1 MLLALALLAAAPA
14 AATPTAPAAATPAQ
28 QKPWLEISGGPMVLR
43 RDGGFDSGP
52 LLRLQVAVP
61 LGERF
66 AAELWAAGSLE
77 SAPLGRPGDQA
88 LVGGGLAGR
97 LLLHEFDAEGRLA
110 LWAHGGAGYLASAA
124 GTSLSGPTAF
134 GGAAFVF
141 QPVIRRFAV
150 GLEADAVG
158 ARGAFGLA
166 LLPTLRC
173 AL

>member
-1 MLLALALLAAAPA
+1 MLLALALMVAAPL
-14 AATPTAPAAATPAQ
+14 AQ
-28 QKPWLEISGGPMVLR
+28 QQPWLEISAGPMVLHR
-43 RDGGFDSGP
+43 NGGFDNGP
-52 LLRLQVAVP
+52 LVRLQAAVP

-66 AAELWAAGSLE
+66 AGELWAAGSLQ

-88 LVGGGLAGR
+88 LVGGGLAAR
-97 LLLHEFDAEGRLA
+97 FLLHQFDTEGRFA
-110 LWAHGGAGYLASAA
+110 LWAHGGAGYLAAAA
-124 GTSLSGPTAF
+124 GDGLSGPTGF
-134 GGAAFVF
+134 GGAALVF
-141 QPVIRRFAV
+141 QPLIRRFAV